1 MICPLTGLAPH
12 TAQRSTAQHTS
23 TVFLHLTLAATPP
36 THTHPAAAAE
46 PVLQSNLKC
55 CANRLCSKCEEA
67 VAEKHEACP
76 FCRAFLTTP
85 AQEERKRQQQ
95 QQQQQQAQHGSS
107 RAGTR
112 SGTLGAHDSWS
123 SGDGSG
129 SYSYGSS
136 DYSSDVSCLSRVRIP
151 DHLPWQQTLSD

>member
-1 MICPLTGLAPH
+1 M
-12 TAQRSTAQHTS
+12 
-23 TVFLHLTLAATPP
+23 
-36 THTHPAAAAE
+36 
-46 PVLQSNLKC
+46 
-55 CANRLCSKCEEA
+55 
-67 VAEKHEACP
+67 AEKHEACP

-95 QQQQQQAQHGSS
+95 QQQAQHGSS

-112 SGTLGAHDSWS
+112 SGTLAAQGNWS

-136 DYSSDVSCLSRVRIP
+136 DYSSEVSWLS
-151 DHLPWQQTLSD
+151 